1 MSRIACHRQH
11 FSALKLAAGSLALV
25 LLTAAIAQGC
35 SAREGGVR
43 LAQGMGPGWMWGRQG
58 SAVDQHFIVMMVP
71 HHEGAIAMAGL
82 ALTRAKRPEIR
93 ELARRIKASQEQE
106 NDQMRRLY
114 RQWYGQD
121 LPAWS
126 PGDSWGWRPHGMMGG
141 GMMGGGM
148 MTGRAG
154 LGGAFGTN
162 IEALKNAV
170 DFDREFIEQMIPH
183 HQMGVMM
190 ATMEL
195 NHTERP
201 EMRKLAEAMIR
212 VQSDEIKTM
221 QQWYRSWYS

>member
-1 MSRIACHRQH
+1 MSHVACHRQH
-11 FSALKLAAGSLALV
+11 STALRLAAGSLALG
-25 LLTAAIAQGC
+25 LLTAAVTQGC

-58 SAVDQHFIVMMVP
+58 GAADQHFIVMMVP

-82 ALTRAKRPEIR
+82 AVTRAKRPEIR

-106 NDQMRRLY
+106 NDQMRRWY

-126 PGDSWGWRPHGMMGG
+126 PGDSWGWRHRGMMGG

-148 MTGRAG
+148 MGGRSG
-154 LGGAFGTN
+154 LGGPSGTN
-162 IEALKNAV
+162 IDALKNAV
-170 DFDREFIEQMIPH
+170 DFDKEFIEQMIPH

-190 ATMEL
+190 ATMEF

-221 QQWYRSWYS
+221 QQWYRNWYP